1 MNLNNIHTVYL
12 IGIGG
17 IGMSALARYF
27 NSQGKKVEGY
37 DKTPTSVTDALVS
50 ENIKVYFE
58 DSLDVISDEIKNAEH
73 KNQVL
78 VIVTPAIP
86 YDHIQ
91 LNYFKNN
98 NFIIYKRSEILGLI
112 VRHHQTIAIAGTHGK
127 TTVSTM
133 VSHILTTSELKCN
146 AFLGGISQN
155 YNTNLILSPKSN
167 NYVVEADEFDRSF
180 LKLFP
185 HITLITSIDADHLDI
200 YSGLEEI
207 QQTFSLF
214 ANQTQNNGF
223 LVHKKGL
230 PLVIN
235 SINSFKSFTYSLNEK
250 ADFYASDIKVVNN
263 QYNFTFNSPKGQI
276 KNVVLGTI
284 GLINVENAIAAMSV
298 CYLLNVDENSMKKA
312 VETFRGVERRFQVHI
327 NNSKMLYIDDYAHHP
342 EEIKALITSIRNMY
356 PDKKIAG
363 IFQPHLFSRTRDL
376 ADDFAKSLSLL
387 DELFLLEIYPA
398 RELPINGITS
408 EIIFEKVKIT
418 NKRLC
423 KKELLMQEIS
433 DKKFE
438 ILLTIGAGDVTNFV
452 NQIKETFDK
461 Q

>member
-98 NFIIYKRSEILGLI
+98 DYIIYKRSEILGLI

-230 PLVIN
+230 PLHIN
-235 SINSFKSFTYSLNEK
+235 SINKFQTFTYSLNEK

-263 QYNFTFNSPKGQI
+263 KYNFTFNTTKGQI
-276 KNVVLGTI
+276 KNVILGTI
-284 GLINVENAIAAMSV
+284 GLINVENAVGALAV

-387 DELFLLEIYPA
+387 DELFLLDIYPA
-398 RELPINGITS
+398 RELPIKGVTS